1 MRISNDEFQ
10 IWKDNEV
17 TKALFEHLKI
27 SHQETLEVKI
37 SSYDPN
43 LVLVENA
50 RKNER
55 CYALEE
61 ILNWSPIDER
71 SAT

>member
-1 MRISNDEFQ
+1 MKISNDEFQ

-17 TKALFEHLKI
+17 TKALFEHLKVSI
-27 SHQETLEVKI
+27 QETLEVKI
-37 SSYDPN
+37 ASYEPN
-43 LVLVENA
+43 IVLVENA

-55 CYALEE
+55 RDALDE

-71 SAT
+71 NAT